1 MDSQIE
7 KGSRTPPDVGNEVLK
22 IRLSLMGR
30 PLRVCTFQKDVV
42 TIGRDPDSDIA
53 LDNPGISRH
62 HVRLEKSAAGY
73 YAEDLESA
81 NGTFLNDE
89 PIRKALLRNE
99 DVLRV
104 GKFSLWI
111 SYEKDRR
118 STHPDARNLSPTTF
132 QGTTVLS
139 TAELEDMMA
148 RAREHETHP
157 VEEPPAPAPVVA
169 RRRHGR
175 TAGVALV
182 FFLLGIAVGV
192 AATWIYVH

>member
-1 MDSQIE
+1 MDSRIDKE
-7 KGSRTPPDVGNEVLK
+7 SHATPELGNEVLK

-30 PLRVCTFQKDVV
+30 PMRVCAFQKDVI

-62 HVRLEKSAAGY
+62 HVRLEKCAEGY
-73 YAEDLESA
+73 YAEDLERA
-81 NGTFLNDE
+81 NGTYLNDE
-89 PIRKALLRNE
+89 LIRKALLRNE

-111 SYEKDRR
+111 SYERDRR
-118 STHPDARNLSPTTF
+118 SSRADARALSPTTF

-148 RAREHETHP
+148 RAREHDTPPVDVPASPVPVRHP
-157 VEEPPAPAPVVA
+157 
-169 RRRHGR
+169 RRVR
-175 TAGVALV
+175 TGAVALV
-182 FFLLGIAVGV
+182 SFVLGIAVGV